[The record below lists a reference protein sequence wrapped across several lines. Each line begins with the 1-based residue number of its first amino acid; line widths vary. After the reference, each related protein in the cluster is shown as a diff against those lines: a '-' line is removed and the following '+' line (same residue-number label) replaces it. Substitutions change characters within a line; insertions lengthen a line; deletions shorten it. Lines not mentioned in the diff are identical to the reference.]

1 MEHLQSFHRKVKDQ
15 LSSQEDALI
24 VMLHHYLLSIALH
37 CVGVGEE
44 WVEPIKKIQ
53 KDKMPQNWN
62 STKES
67 YKLRYV
73 DDNANRFLLKV
84 SIYDR
89 KSEEKLLFVYLHYLQ
104 KKRACGTIVSIKQCA
119 IDTVNSWK
127 QSETAYKINV
137 TMYQDILKRMKEFL
151 LNPEK
156 MEKSEFSSKTK
167 TKRQESK
174 SKTQEKQL
182 PESSSKSAKENVTG
196 TSSNAVKKETP
207 ESPSKPREQD
217 VSKKKKKVTSK

>member
-1 MEHLQSFHRKVKDQ
+1 MEHLQSFHSNVKDQ
-15 LSSQEDALI
+15 LSSQEDALV
-24 VMLHHYLLSIALH
+24 VMLHHYLLSNALH

-53 KDKMPQNWN
+53 RDKMPQNWN
-62 STKES
+62 FTKES

-84 SIYDR
+84 SIYDG

-137 TMYQDILKRMKEFL
+137 KIYQDILKRMKEFL

-156 MEKSEFSSKTK
+156 MESSDFSSKTE
-167 TKRQESK
+167 TKREESK
-174 SKTQEKQL
+174 SETQGKQL
-182 PESSSKSAKENVTG
+182 PKSSPKTAKENVTG
-196 TSSNAVKKETP
+196 TSKAVKKEAP
-207 ESPSKPREQD
+207 ESPSKASEQE
-217 VSKKKKKVTSK
+217 VSKKKKKVSSK